1 MSRRIERSGLQ
12 HAVITMP
19 IPGPNIVEYYDGVIR
34 DPLHRAYWGQRE
46 FYNVGLWSAA
56 TPNQTAACV
65 NLLDRLLS
73 ASDSP
78 RAVLD
83 VGCGL
88 GATTHFA
95 RQRWPDAVIHGVN
108 LSATQIDHCRKH
120 VADCDFHVMD
130 AARLDF
136 PDDSF
141 DFVFSIEAAFHF
153 NTRRDFFREA
163 FRVLRPGSTLAL
175 SDIIVADGPHAG
187 WIYLWDVQATNAIA
201 DVRPTKNFWSRW
213 DSFPWTSRTSRPAH
227 GWHGAT
233 PWSNGFSARP
243 KTMSSPESARTTG
256 ERRCLCSAR
265 RCDTI

>member
-1 MSRRIERSGLQ
+1 
-12 HAVITMP
+12 MP

-108 LSATQIDHCRKH
+108 LSAAQIDHCRKH

-136 PDDSF
+136 PDESF
-141 DFVFSIEAAFHF
+141 DFVFSVEAAFHF

-175 SDIIVADGPHAG
+175 SDIIVADGPHAR
-187 WIYLWDVQATNAIA
+187 WIYLWDVQDANAVA
-201 DVRPTKNFWSRW
+201 DVAAYKELLESVGFASV
-213 DSFPWTSRTSRPAH
+213 DVEDVTSRSWLAWCDAMEQWLFSQAENDVVTKKRKDDWRASLPLLREAVRH
-227 GWHGAT
+227 YLTVRAT
-233 PWSNGFSARP
+233 KPLR
-243 KTMSSPESARTTG
+243 RT
-256 ERRCLCSAR
+256 
-265 RCDTI
+265 